1 MTHVEQDLWKSDN
14 DDDTSETVQTINNKD
29 DEDKDHFLNDDDIEE
44 IMIFQTQSL
53 QRKGS
58 ERGVDEK
65 EDEKSK
71 HLPSVDTGEDVMIS
85 TDLACN
91 KFVDD
96 VSGDRLSSLSSEET
110 EQKLRK
116 SLEVDVLSRCPV
128 EEGNVSRNPLEK
140 DDLSGSPLEESN
152 VSRIPLE
159 NDDLSGS
166 TIEEGSVSR
175 NRVKESN
182 LARNLGGSGGNIA
195 EEEEEVLCRRQ
206 HLVEE
211 DVMIRNEQLP
221 LREESTSRKQLRNK
235 KDYCEGNQL
244 LSCDEDVTLRASSI
258 EPRTCVQEDEPMS
271 DSHNVE
277 TRPEDHMQENSER
290 RTVESYL
297 EKSSGV
303 DKEVS
308 HVEETAEEDFEMQND
323 ADCTHIYDVSAD
335 LLNDENEEEY
345 GDLKEE
351 NASKEIQDNLRDL
364 NPDKNRESSKRLPDE
379 PLSLPSGEGRWDDE
393 EVFQR
398 SLREVTV
405 PYDVESND
413 EMEAM
418 ALNESITLI
427 SDNEEEVCFFFL
439 FVAFDCCLLV

>member
-1 MTHVEQDLWKSDN
+1 MAQVEQDLWKSDN

-29 DEDKDHFLNDDDIEE
+29 DEDKDDFLNDDDIEE

-71 HLPSVDTGEDVMIS
+71 HLPSVDTEEDVMIS

-91 KFVDD
+91 NFVDD

-140 DDLSGSPLEESN
+140 DDLSGSPLEEDN

-166 TIEEGSVSR
+166 PIDEGSVSR
-175 NRVKESN
+175 NHVKESKN
-182 LARNLGGSGGNIA
+182 PGRNGGNIA
-195 EEEEEVLCRRQ
+195 KVEEEVSSRRQ

-211 DVMIRNEQLP
+211 DLIMRIEQLP
-221 LREESTSRKQLRNK
+221 LLEESTSREQLRNK
-235 KDYCEGNQL
+235 NDYCGGNRL
-244 LSCDEDVTLRASSI
+244 LSCDDKVTSRASSI
-258 EPRTCVQEDEPMS
+258 ERTCVQEDEPMS
-271 DSHNVE
+271 DLDDVE
-277 TRPEDHMQENSER
+277 TQPEDHMQESSER
-290 RTVESYL
+290 RTVKRDL

-308 HVEETAEEDFEMQND
+308 RVEETVEEDFEIQND
-323 ADCTHIYDVSAD
+323 ADCTHIYNVSAD

-345 GDLKEE
+345 GDLKVE
-351 NASKEIQDNLRDL
+351 NVSEEIQDNLSDL

-379 PLSLPSGEGRWDDE
+379 PFSFPSGEGRWDDE
-393 EVFQR
+393 EVFQG
-398 SLREVTV
+398 SPREVNV
-405 PYDVESND
+405 PYDVESDD

-427 SDNEEEVCFFFL
+427 SDNEEEVCF
-439 FVAFDCCLLV
+439 CCICLLSFVLCFF